1 MAENQNIEYKSSWR
15 DEYLKW
21 VCGFANA
28 GGGTI
33 YIDLDDAGEIVGL
46 SDEHRLLEDIPNKIV
61 STLGIAPAVR
71 LQEDRRGNYI
81 EIEVEPQS
89 FPVSYKGQYYMRVGA
104 TNQLLKGVALDTFLL
119 RKQGQSWDN
128 APVPGLSLGELSR
141 DAMSWFLERARGKGR
156 VPEEAQLESP
166 EELVKH
172 LRLERDGYLTNA
184 AALLFCPEPDAY
196 VPGSI
201 VKVGFFEGPE
211 VIYQDEVTGPII
223 QQVDK
228 TVDLLY
234 GKYLKAKISYEGIRR
249 VERYPFPEAAVREA
263 VVNAIAHKNYASGA
277 PIQIRVYDDKVSIA
291 DTCVLPQGWG
301 VEDLLGP
308 HVSEP
313 HNPKVA
319 NAFFL
324 AGFVESW
331 GRGVQKIFT
340 ECKLDGIYPP
350 TYTMA
355 GSSLIVELTAPE
367 ERVVRTG
374 GRVVGTSAA
383 KEGSDSIGSNGE
395 TQSNAAKPGQLPPV
409 LAELGGTWRN
419 LAELWDDLSKPEKL
433 VLEYIAENGVVQ
445 PKELDAAIDFP
456 VRTLQRASAHLI
468 ELGLIEA
475 SGKSNA
481 RRYSIKKTDTKED

>member
-1 MAENQNIEYKSSWR
+1 MPENQNIEYKSSWH

-33 YIDLDDAGEIVGL
+33 YVGIDDDGSIVGL
-46 SDEHRLLEDIPNKIV
+46 SDEHRLLEDIPNKII
-61 STLGIAPAVR
+61 SGLGIAPAVR
-71 LQEDRRGNYI
+71 LQEDRRGNFI

-128 APVPGLSLGELSR
+128 APVPGLKIDQLSR
-141 DAMSWFLERARGKGR
+141 EAMNWFVERAHSKGR
-156 VPEEAQLESP
+156 IPEEARLESP
-166 EELVKH
+166 EELVRH

-184 AALLFCPEPDAY
+184 AALLFHPEPDAF
-196 VPGSI
+196 VPGSF

-211 VIYQDEVTGPII
+211 IIYQDEVAGPIM
-223 QQVDK
+223 QQVDQ
-228 TVDLLY
+228 VIELLY
-234 GKYLKAKISYEGIRR
+234 RQYLKAKISYDGIRR

-277 PIQIRVYDDKVSIA
+277 PIQIRVYDDKISIA
-291 DTCVLPQGWG
+291 DTCVLPDGWS
-301 VEDLLGP
+301 VDDLLGP
-308 HVSEP
+308 HASEP
-313 HNPKVA
+313 HNPKIA

-350 TYTMA
+350 RYTMA
-355 GSSLIVELTAPE
+355 GGSLIVELTAPE
-367 ERVVRTG
+367 DRVIRTD
-374 GRVVGTSAA
+374 GRIAGTGDAGM
-383 KEGSDSIGSNGE
+383 GSDNGE
-395 TQSNAAKPGQLPPV
+395 KSSDKPH
-409 LAELGGTWRN
+409 N
-419 LAELWDDLSKPEKL
+419 SSD
-433 VLEYIAENGVVQ
+433 N
-445 PKELDAAIDFP
+445 
-456 VRTLQRASAHLI
+456 
-468 ELGLIEA
+468 A
-475 SGKSNA
+475 SGSSDDDRTSEQRVLSFMADRPYVKSAEIADLLGMTQRGAQKVLNRLVSKGLVTA
-481 RRYSIKKTDTKED
+481 SGGNRNRTYSIVKGQK